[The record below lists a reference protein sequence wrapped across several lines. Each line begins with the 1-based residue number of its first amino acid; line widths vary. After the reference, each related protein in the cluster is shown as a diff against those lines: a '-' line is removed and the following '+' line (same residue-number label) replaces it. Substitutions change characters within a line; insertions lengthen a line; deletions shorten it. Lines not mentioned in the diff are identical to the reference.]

1 MGRRPAFLLSA
12 REAQNLSALAS
23 FRETSEKKSKISCR
37 ARFQTPLERVS
48 DHRFNRKIDGKNM
61 NTQNVSFQSLRLLCS
76 RAKARLVNHIL
87 MNTYLIQ
94 KKIST
99 WSRNALVTKIARAQ
113 VSRISLT
120 IVAVI
125 AAAAAFIGN
134 SSAQPQAFL
143 DAQRQTPRYR
153 VIDLGT
159 VGDLIESSANSINER
174 GQIVGNASQD
184 SAFASAHAAF
194 WAGGC
199 GGPGIELSNGGEA
212 GGTRAFGINPRGQ
225 IIGAAG
231 QEAYSSFHAVYWASS
246 SSPRITLTGPGG
258 GLGYQGLAINARGR
272 DFVGSTFN
280 DDLSFF
286 RVLVWANSSS
296 FPGATQ
302 RLIRLEQCWI
312 GPEFHCLNDA
322 GQIVGGAFN
331 EAATLDRA
339 VFWANGGS
347 PAVDLGTVAGELTHS
362 FAEAINNKGQIVGE
376 AWNDSF
382 AVFHA
387 LYWANSASPAI
398 DLGALGGDLTN
409 SVAEGISNNGQ
420 IIGYAYNDDF
430 SVQHAIFWANSNT
443 PAIDLNSAIPTGSG
457 WELQRAGGIGPSGV
471 IVGRGIF
478 AGQSRG
484 FALIPRHGQGD

>member
-1 MGRRPAFLLSA
+1 M
-12 REAQNLSALAS
+12 
-23 FRETSEKKSKISCR
+23 
-37 ARFQTPLERVS
+37 S
-48 DHRFNRKIDGKNM
+48 DRRFNLKTDGKNM

-76 RAKARLVNHIL
+76 RAKARLVNHTL

-99 WSRNALVTKIARAQ
+99 CSRNTLATKIARAQ
-113 VSRISLT
+113 VHRISLA
-120 IVAVI
+120 IIVI
-125 AAAAAFIGN
+125 ALAATFVGN

-143 DAQRQTPRYR
+143 GAHQQTPRYT

-174 GQIVGNASQD
+174 GQIVGNSSQD

-194 WAGGC
+194 WAGSGS
-199 GGPGIELSNGGEA
+199 PAIELSNGGEA

-225 IIGAAG
+225 IIGVTG
-231 QEAYSSFHAVYWASS
+231 QATNSSFHAVFWASS
-246 SSPRITLTGPGG
+246 SSPRITLTGPGN
-258 GLGYQGLAINARGR
+258 GLGYNGLAINARGQI
-272 DFVGSTFN
+272 VGNTFN
-280 DDLSFF
+280 DDSSFF

-296 FPGATQ
+296 FPAQLSGLPGLSNAGLDQ
-302 RLIRLEQCWI
+302 
-312 GPEFHCLNDA
+312 FHCLNDA

-331 EAATLDRA
+331 EALTLDRA
-339 VFWANGGS
+339 VFWANSGA

-362 FAEAINNKGQIVGE
+362 FAEAINNNGQIVGE

-387 LYWANSASPAI
+387 LFWANSASPAI

-409 SVAEGISNNGQ
+409 SVAEGINNNGQ

-430 SVQHAIFWANSNT
+430 SVQHAVFWANSNT

-457 WELQRAGGIGPSGV
+457 WELQRARGIGPSGV
-471 IVGRGIF
+471 IVGRGIIGGHSHGYVLGSQASLNVWQVAHWRRGHCGEPSPCRANSVPHGFGNRETSLCLSVSRLGVF
-478 AGQSRG
+478 A
-484 FALIPRHGQGD
+484 